1 MIQLHPAPTRWKW
14 QGTDGCGISLVSIT
28 QKHPLPE
35 KANLSYNVKGA
46 GKFNRNSVTR
56 RNLQRLFQCSLNQ
69 QIEHLF
75 R

>member
-1 MIQLHPAPTRWKW
+1 MIQLHPAPTGWEW
-14 QGTDGCGISLVSIT
+14 QGTDGCGLFLDSNA
-28 QKHPLPE
+28 QKHSLPGE
-35 KANLSYNVKGA
+35 SNLSYNAKGA

-75 R
+75 